1 MTSPSKLFLALLGV
15 LTHQCAMGADIVV
28 IGKMITNE
36 PMSYVKDD
44 CPDGNICMHSWWKS
58 VIQVERTVQ
67 GTRLSGR
74 ITAAVMQH
82 TVMNA
87 SYMKAIRL
95 VILAPIEDP
104 DQRKKLRA
112 DFYLK
117 EASPPQQMFCSAYNP
132 KDLGLK
138 ASETYVSQIAGS
150 TTYCFKLE

>member
-1 MTSPSKLFLALLGV
+1 
-15 LTHQCAMGADIVV
+15 MGGDIVV
-28 IGKMITNE
+28 IGKMVTNE

-44 CPDGNICMHSWWKS
+44 CADGNICMHSWWKS

-82 TVMNA
+82 TAMNA
-87 SYMKAIRL
+87 SYMKAIRF

-117 EASPPQQMFCSAYNP
+117 EASPPQQMFCSSYNP
-132 KDLGLK
+132 KDLGLE
-138 ASETYVSQIAGS
+138 ADQTYVSQIGS
-150 TTYCFKLE
+150 PTTYCFRLE